1 MADYKKLAAEVIE
14 NLGGKENISYL
25 SHCITRLRFI
35 VKDASK
41 INVKA
46 IENID
51 GVMGYA
57 TAGEQK
63 QVIIGAG
70 VNSAFHA
77 VKEIIGDSTEVDSEQ
92 IKENLDA
99 KKPGVVNST
108 VRGKTQEQ
116 EYANDLRQTCQ
127 SKVQIR

>member
-57 TAGEQK
+57 TAGE
-63 QVIIGAG
+63 
-70 VNSAFHA
+70 
-77 VKEIIGDSTEVDSEQ
+77 
-92 IKENLDA
+92 
-99 KKPGVVNST
+99 
-108 VRGKTQEQ
+108 
-116 EYANDLRQTCQ
+116 
-127 SKVQIR
+127 